1 MGGIVEI
8 MTERDIEET
17 EEAGQAD
24 EKQQKLVLEGKEGK
38 KKVIFKIGEEKTR
51 KEK

>member
-17 EEAGQAD
+17 EEAGRLSRWEAA
-24 EKQQKLVLEGKEGK
+24 EISARG
-38 KKVIFKIGEEKTR
+38 
-51 KEK
+51 